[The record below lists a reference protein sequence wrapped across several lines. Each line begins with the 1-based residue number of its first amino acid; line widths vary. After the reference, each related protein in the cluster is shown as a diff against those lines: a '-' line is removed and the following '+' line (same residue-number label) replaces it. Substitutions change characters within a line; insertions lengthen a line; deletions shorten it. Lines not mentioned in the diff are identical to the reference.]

1 MRCIIGSVKNSNMGT
16 LFIVATPIGNLQD
29 ITSRALDT
37 ISSVDFIAC
46 EDTRVTSNLIKK
58 HFLGREQ
65 EMLSKLFPFYERN
78 ENDKMIQVINM
89 LKNDKNVALVSDAG
103 TPTVSDPGFK
113 LVRECKAQGINVVSI
128 PGPSALLSALVS
140 SGLPTDKFTFLG
152 FPPLKQGH
160 RLNLFKN
167 LKESNKFI
175 ESTVIFYESPYKI
188 LKTLRD
194 LKEIFGDI
202 TISVAR
208 ELTKIHETV
217 EHRNVQEFIDTYSKN
232 RPKGE
237 LTILFNLK

>member
-1 MRCIIGSVKNSNMGT
+1 MRCIIGSVKNSSMGT

-29 ITSRALDT
+29 ITSRALDVL
-37 ISSVDFIAC
+37 SSVDFIAC
-46 EDTRVTSNLIKK
+46 EDTRVTSILIKK
-58 HFLGREQ
+58 HFSGHEQ
-65 EMLSKLFPFYERN
+65 EVLSKLFPFYERN

-103 TPTVSDPGFK
+103 TPTISDPGFK
-113 LVRECKAQGINVVSI
+113 LVRECKALGINVVSI

-175 ESTVIFYESPYKI
+175 ESTIIFYESPYKI
-188 LKTLRD
+188 LKTLQD
-194 LKEIFGDI
+194 LKEVFGDI
-202 TISVAR
+202 KISVAR
-208 ELTKIHETV
+208 ELTKIHETL
-217 EHRNVQEFIDTYSKN
+217 EHKSVQEFIDKYSKN

-237 LTILFNLK
+237 LTVLFNLK